1 MCSSDLPFQTYI
13 RYLAA
18 SGINNNAAVTKMYF
32 DPAVTYQKLLFA
44 PSAPVP
50 LDVIPMLDQLATTDE
65 ALNYTKL
72 SVYQE
77 REEED
82 MLPEAV
88 VPNVAPAAAP
98 VTPQADV
105 VDEPTLRATT
115 VQPPPAPKADVNS
128 IINKWSV
135 KS

>member
-1 MCSSDLPFQTYI
+1 MLFRS
-13 RYLAA
+13 
-18 SGINNNAAVTKMYF
+18 
-32 DPAVTYQKLLFA
+32 PAVTYQKLLFA

-65 ALNYTKL
+65 AINYTKL

-82 MLPEAV
+82 MLPDPV
-88 VPNVAPAAAP
+88 VPNVAPEPVAAP
-98 VTPQADV
+98 VQSDV
-105 VDEPTLRATT
+105 VAEPTLREST
-115 VQPPPAPKADVNS
+115 VQPPPPPKADVNS